1 MKKLKEK
8 IIIGLL
14 DWKYR
19 MERAWGDERGDTHI
33 IAIILVLIV
42 LIALAVIFKDQ
53 LIGIVNNLFGRVN
66 DDLNNF

>member
-14 DWKYR
+14 NWKYR
-19 MERAWGDERGDTHI
+19 MEKAWEDECGEGAI
-33 IAIILVLIV
+33 IAAILIV
-42 LIALAVIFKDQ
+42 IVVIALAVIFKDQ